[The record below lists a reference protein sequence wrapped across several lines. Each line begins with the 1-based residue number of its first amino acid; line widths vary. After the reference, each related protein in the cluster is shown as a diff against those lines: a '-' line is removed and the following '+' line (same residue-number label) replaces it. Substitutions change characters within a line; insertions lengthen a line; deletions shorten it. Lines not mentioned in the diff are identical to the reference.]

1 MTIEKMDQ
9 LNNSLTYAKTAL
21 LALKLAL
28 KERYHDNTLTEKE
41 EFWELLENNVSY
53 LDQHLIDIEVITK

>member
-1 MTIEKMDQ
+1 MTIEKLDQ
-9 LNNSLTYAKTAL
+9 LTNSITYAKTAL

-28 KERYHDNTLTEKE
+28 KERYYNNTLTEKE

-53 LDQHLIDIEVITK
+53 LEQHLLDIEVTTK